1 MEEMRVTPE
10 VMIDNP
16 TRIIDC
22 DLVVSGG
29 DSLDIQKEINSTT
42 VVVDLDWE
50 LDIETEMSLNLVSY
64 EFDVD
69 LMYRIE
75 GGGGEY
81 PEYRGRYLVIPKSV
95 DQELGTKDKVLKRN
109 VLVKEVPTYEVS
121 NQKGYTFTIL

>member
-1 MEEMRVTPE
+1 MEMETTT
-10 VMIDNP
+10 IS
-16 TRIIDC
+16 TTTTSRIIDC

-42 VVVDLDWE
+42 VIVNLGWE
-50 LDIETEMSLNLVSY
+50 LDIEAEMSLNTVNY

-75 GGGGEY
+75 GGGGGY

-109 VLVKEVPTYEVS
+109 VLIKEVPTYEVS